1 MSGMVDKIKAKVED
15 VLHKDHTTS
24 TSNTTHTGAGTG
36 HNTHHGQHH
45 TAGNGPHDSSTANAV
60 DPRVDSNTGYNTTG
74 TSSGYGQSG
83 YTGGSTNAG
92 PHDSNIANKL
102 DPRVDSDRD
111 GSRTANQGYG
121 TTGSSTTGYG
131 QSGYTGGSTNAGP
144 HDSNIANK
152 LDPRVDSDRDGSR
165 TANQGYGTTGSST
178 TGYGHQS
185 GYTGGSTNAGP
196 HDSNIA
202 NKLDPR
208 VDSDRDGSRTTNQYG
223 TNQGYGTTGSSTTGY
238 GHQSGYTGG
247 STNAGPHDSNIANKL
262 DPRVDSDRDG
272 SRTTNQYG
280 TNQGYGTTGSS
291 GYGQSGYT
299 GTSGSTTAGP
309 HSSNMANKLDPRVD
323 SDADGSRN
331 FGAAQHGPG
340 ATHNAATGPAR
351 DTAGPHSSNVLN
363 KLDPRVDSDADG
375 SRNFGAAQHGA
386 GGQYNNNSAQGGF
399 GGNSTY

>member
-1 MSGMVDKIKAKVED
+1 MSGVVDKIKAKVED
-15 VLHKDHTTS
+15 VFHKDHTTS
-24 TSNTTHTGAGTG
+24 SSHNTTHTGVNDSTVGTG

-60 DPRVDSNTGYNTTG
+60 DPRVNSNTGYNTTG
-74 TSSGYGQSG
+74 SSTSGYGQSG

-111 GSRTANQGYG
+111 GSRTTNQGYG
-121 TTGSSTTGYG
+121 TTGSTTSGYD

-144 HDSNIANK
+144 HSSNIANK
-152 LDPRVDSDRDGSR
+152 LDPRVDSDLDGSR
-165 TANQGYGTTGSST
+165 TANQYGSNQGYGTTGSSNS
-178 TGYGHQS
+178 GYGQS
-185 GYTGGSTNAGP
+185 GYTGGSTN
-196 HDSNIA
+196 
-202 NKLDPR
+202 
-208 VDSDRDGSRTTNQYG
+208 T
-223 TNQGYGTTGSSTTGY
+223 
-238 GHQSGYTGG
+238 
-247 STNAGPHDSNIANKL
+247 
-262 DPRVDSDRDG
+262 
-272 SRTTNQYG
+272 
-280 TNQGYGTTGSS
+280 
-291 GYGQSGYT
+291 
-299 GTSGSTTAGP
+299 GP
-309 HSSNMANKLDPRVD
+309 HSSNIANKLDPRVD

-351 DTAGPHSSNVLN
+351 DTAGPHASNTLN

-386 GGQYNNNSAQGGF
+386 GGQYNNNTQGGF